1 MTWIFDVFFYSLQF
15 YTLWYARAIDVLK
28 FEVLVFFPNLLQSGK
43 LSLCIFSVLCTIL
56 NYTYF
61 FCNGSTVVS
70 IYSFCLSCCIS
81 KNLQKVCSWSKKIL
95 WYFWGLIYVFIW
107 NHLKMMHWLKLYK
120 SNWTFNSQPQA
131 VLFWKLFHILLCLW
145 KIHSLPLYYC

>member
-1 MTWIFDVFFYSLQF
+1 MFFSTPCNFIRCDMHVQSMCWNLKYWYFFPIFYNLGSSRFVFSLFYVPFWTTRISFVTDQ
-15 YTLWYARAIDVLK
+15 LWYLFIVWVCH
-28 FEVLVFFPNLLQSGK
+28 F
-43 LSLCIFSVLCTIL
+43 
-56 NYTYF
+56 
-61 FCNGSTVVS
+61 VS
-70 IYSFCLSCCIS
+70 Q
-81 KNLQKVCSWSKKIL
+81 KNLQKMCSWSKENFVIFL
-95 WYFWGLIYVFIW
+95 GPYLCFIW